1 MTVNSTSPSQEEEDT
16 PGEQVDLREGEDARG
31 GLMGE
36 VFLEPEPTAVKV
48 EPIDDGDVQIK
59 LRDAERRRL
68 NLLWMFSAEE
78 ARELVADLEDVL
90 DDLENGE

>member
-1 MTVNSTSPSQEEEDT
+1 MTVNSTTPSHEEENT

-36 VFLEPEPTAVKV
+36 VFLEPEPAAVNV
-48 EPIDDGDVQIK
+48 EPIDDDVQIK

-78 ARELVADLEDVL
+78 ARELVADLEEVL
-90 DDLENGE
+90 DQLEAGE